1 MQGVGEYR
9 IRTKRIFEKDLD
21 KVLRRDSVLAERVNR
36 RITKLTANPKHHG
49 FHAGGAIRCNWVAGV
64 GDWAIVYEIDDS
76 DRVVVLLRFLSLDD
90 V

>member
-1 MQGVGEYR
+1 MGEYR
-9 IRTKRIFEKDLD
+9 IRRKRIFEKDID
-21 KVLRRDSVLAERVNR
+21 KVVRRDSVLAERVNR

-49 FHAGGAIRCNWVAGV
+49 YHAGGAIRCNWVAGV

>member
-1 MQGVGEYR
+1 MQRVGEYR
-9 IRTKRIFEKDLD
+9 IRRKRIFEKDID
-21 KVLRRDSVLAERVNR
+21 KVVRRDSVLAERVNR
-36 RITKLTANPKHHG
+36 RMIKLTANPKHHG
-49 FHAGGAIRCNWVAGV
+49 YHAGGAIRCNWVAGV